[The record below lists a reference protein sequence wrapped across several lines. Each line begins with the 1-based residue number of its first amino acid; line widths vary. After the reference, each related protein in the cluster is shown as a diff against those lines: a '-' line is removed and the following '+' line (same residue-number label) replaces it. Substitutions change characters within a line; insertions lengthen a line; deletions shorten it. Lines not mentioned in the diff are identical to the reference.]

1 MSVLG
6 LNHVNIRA
14 DRALLEAL
22 RDFYRD
28 AIGLREGYRP
38 PFAGFGYWLY
48 AGDQPLIHLYET
60 APGDIR
66 SSAQPAPVDHFAFTC
81 EDRAGFEARLMALGL
96 SFTNKVIP
104 NTGFGQIFLQDPT
117 GNRVELQFAEDAA
130 IPARPGPAPATGE

>member
-6 LNHVNIRA
+6 INHVNIRA
-14 DRALLEAL
+14 DRALLEEL
-22 RDFYRD
+22 RIFYRD
-28 AIGLREGYRP
+28 AIGLEEGYRP

-66 SSAQPAPVDHFAFTC
+66 SSEHPSPVDHFAFTC
-81 EDRAGFEARLMALGL
+81 EDRAGFERRLSGLGL
-96 SFTNKVIP
+96 EFTNKVIP
-104 NTGFGQIFLQDPT
+104 TTGYGQIFLKDPA

-130 IPARPGPAPATGE
+130 TAFPAPAGV